1 MIGLLDAAIS
11 LIGKAVDKA
20 FPDRTE
26 AERIKA
32 EITKAL
38 LALDKS
44 ELAAA
49 RAVVLAEAQ
58 GESWLQRNWRPILM
72 LTFGALIVARW
83 LGFAAPWLSEREALA
98 LWQIVQIGLG
108 GYVIG
113 RSAEKIARIWPRK

>member
-83 LGFAAPWLSEREALA
+83 LGFAAPGLSEREALA